1 MKNNRKK
8 KLINFSYQLK
18 TAIPAVLISIISF
31 SIIIGFIIYITSM
44 SNLGIIGT
52 TSSELDRAIENED
65 NIVSSFKAYAQK
77 VKDPIFILAT
87 EKITEDHNKS
97 INVIKDRLNI
107 LKVYSEKNSQL
118 LWIAIVMMIVNAILL
133 FRYLIHSTHKAAGP
147 IHVMNRY
154 VRDILE
160 GRKPEI
166 RSLRKNDELKDF
178 YEDFTRLV
186 EKYKRKHV
194 KEDKTQLHPDHV
206 VDEEEKDN
214 IALLRIN
221 KHE

>member
-8 KLINFSYQLK
+8 KLINYSFQLR

-31 SIIIGFIIYITSM
+31 SIIIGFILYITSM

-52 TSSELDRAIENED
+52 TSRELDRAIENED

-87 EKITEDHNKS
+87 EKIEEDHKKS
-97 INVIKDRLNI
+97 INVLKERLNI
-107 LKVYSEKNSQL
+107 LKVYSEKNNQL
-118 LWIAIVMMIVNAILL
+118 LMVTIAVMIISTILL
-133 FRYLIHSTHKAAGP
+133 FRYLIHSTQKAAGP
-147 IHVMNRY
+147 VQVMNRF
-154 VRDILE
+154 VRDLLE

-194 KEDKTQLHPDHV
+194 KEKNDSLESTQEKDN
-206 VDEEEKDN
+206 EEKDN

-221 KHE
+221 TYE

>member
-1 MKNNRKK
+1 
-8 KLINFSYQLK
+8 
-18 TAIPAVLISIISF
+18 
-31 SIIIGFIIYITSM
+31 M

-52 TSSELDRAIENED
+52 TSRELDRAIENED

-87 EKITEDHNKS
+87 EKIAEDHNKS

-147 IHVMNRY
+147 IQVMNRY
-154 VRDILE
+154 VRDLLE

-166 RSLRKNDELKDF
+166 RSLRKKDELKDF

-194 KEDKTQLHPDHV
+194 KEDKTQLLPDHN

-214 IALLRIN
+214 IALLRIK
-221 KHE
+221 KHD